1 MQRSPDRVSPEFP
14 KSGGPALPRIK
25 FLLPDGEHRLNSPR
39 LHVNLCAVDVRTERA
54 WLSKPS
60 WRFVW
65 LALVLLILVAAS
77 QFLPVRDGIDVF
89 TSWSATRGFTGVL
102 LFGAVYVVATVLCL
116 WGALFTIG
124 AGVGFGFWWGIIISW
139 ISTSIGCA
147 FAFLIARHLA
157 RGLVE
162 RWAHQS
168 ERFSAVDV
176 AIGRF
181 GWKMVLLLRLNPVIP
196 FNLSNYA
203 FGLTRI
209 GFWPYLLASIVGMLP
224 GTVFCAYLGH
234 VGKVTLTTE
243 DAGTGLGHYAM
254 LTGVLVVAAVTS
266 YIVWLARKALP
277 DDQAPAEPG
286 SAI

>member
-1 MQRSPDRVSPEFP
+1 M
-14 KSGGPALPRIK
+14 RIQ
-25 FLLPDGEHRLNSPR
+25 
-39 LHVNLCAVDVRTERA
+39 RA
-54 WLSKPS
+54 WLGKPY

-65 LALVLLILVAAS
+65 LALLLLALVAAS
-77 QFLPVRDGIDVF
+77 HILPVRHGVETF
-89 TSWSATRGFTGVL
+89 TDWSANRGLTGAF

-124 AGVGFGFWWGIIISW
+124 AGVGFGLWWGIAISW
-139 ISTSIGCA
+139 ICTTIGCA

-157 RGLVE
+157 RGVVE
-162 RWAHQS
+162 RWAQRS
-168 ERFSAVDV
+168 ERFSAVDN
-176 AIGRF
+176 AIGRC

-234 VGKVTLTTE
+234 VGKVTLTGE
-243 DAGTGLGHYAM
+243 DAGSGLGHYATF
-254 LTGVLVVAAVTS
+254 LGVVVLAAVTS
-266 YIVWLARKALP
+266 YVVWLAGRTLP
-277 DDQAPAEPG
+277 DNRPPAEPDP
-286 SAI
+286 AA